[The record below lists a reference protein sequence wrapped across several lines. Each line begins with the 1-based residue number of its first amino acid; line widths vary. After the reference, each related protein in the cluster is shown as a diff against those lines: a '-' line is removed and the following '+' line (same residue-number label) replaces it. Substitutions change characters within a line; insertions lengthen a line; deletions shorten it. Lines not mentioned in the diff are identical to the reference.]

1 MDAVV
6 RAAHVLVDHV
16 AAIHWQFVALAA
28 LTHLVKMLA
37 RTRAWRNILAAA
49 HPEASV
55 RWRTVLGAYA
65 AGVGVNALIPAR
77 SGDLLKLFLV
87 KRGIPGATY
96 PTLVATLLVET
107 LFDVL
112 VASALFTWALTLGVF
127 PDIEALRFL
136 PQIDLLWL
144 FQHPRVGL
152 AVSVAAAVAGF
163 VAGVWAAARIR
174 AFRARVADG
183 FAILRR
189 PRAYATGVLP
199 WQLLDWC
206 LRLTTIYLLLRAFD
220 VPATA
225 HNALLVQVT
234 QSLSTILPLTPAGIG
249 TEQVLLAYLFAG
261 IAPAAD
267 ILSFSVGMKLTIVA
281 VNVAAGT
288 IALLVTLRTLRWRR
302 RIESAATP

>member
-1 MDAVV
+1 
-6 RAAHVLVDHV
+6 
-16 AAIHWQFVALAA
+16 
-28 LTHLVKMLA
+28 MLA
-37 RTRAWRNILAAA
+37 RSRAWRNILAAA
-49 HPEASV
+49 HPEAAV

-77 SGDLLKLFLV
+77 SGDVLKLFLV

-107 LFDVL
+107 LFDLV
-112 VASALFTWALTLGVF
+112 VASALLVWALTLGVF
-127 PDIEALRFL
+127 PGVDTLQFL
-136 PQIDLLWL
+136 PQVDWLWL
-144 FQHPRVGL
+144 FQHPRAGL
-152 AVSVAAAVAGF
+152 AVSLATLVIGF
-163 VAGVWAAARIR
+163 VAGVLAAARIR
-174 AFRARVADG
+174 AFRARVASG
-183 FAILRR
+183 FAILRT
-189 PRAYATGVLP
+189 PRAYATGVVP

-206 LRLTTIYLLLRAFD
+206 LRLTTIYLLLRAFG

-234 QSLSTILPLTPAGIG
+234 QSLSTVLPLTPAGIG

-281 VNVAAGT
+281 VNVAAG
-288 IALLVTLRTLRWRR
+288 ALALMLTLRTLRWRR
-302 RIESAATP
+302 RLESAATP

>member
-1 MDAVV
+1 MDAVL
-6 RAAHVLVDHV
+6 RAAQALVDHV
-16 AAIHWQFVALAA
+16 AAIHWQFIALAA
-28 LTHLVKMLA
+28 CTHLSKMLA
-37 RTRAWRNILAAA
+37 RSRAWRNILAAA
-49 HPEASV
+49 LPESSV

-87 KRGIPGATY
+87 KRGIPGAAY

-107 LFDVL
+107 LFDIV
-112 VASALFTWALTLGVF
+112 VSSSLFVWALTLGVF
-127 PDIEALRFL
+127 PGPDTLQFL
-136 PQIDLLWL
+136 PQVDWLWL
-144 FQHPRVGL
+144 FQHPRAGL
-152 AVSVAAAVAGF
+152 AVSIATLVIGF
-163 VAGVWAAARIR
+163 AAGVLAAARIR
-174 AFRARVADG
+174 AFRARVAAG

-189 PRAYATGVLP
+189 PRAYATRVLP
-199 WQLLDWC
+199 WQVLDWC

-234 QSLSTILPLTPAGIG
+234 QSLSTALPLTPAGIG

-267 ILSFSVGMKLTIVA
+267 VLSFSVGMKLTIVA
-281 VNVAAGT
+281 VNVAAGAT
-288 IALLVTLRTLRWRR
+288 AILLMLRTLRWRR
-302 RIESAATP
+302 V

>member
-1 MDAVV
+1 MDAVL
-6 RAAHVLVDHV
+6 RAAEALVDHV

-28 LTHLVKMLA
+28 LAHLAKMLA

-49 HPEASV
+49 HPESSV

-77 SGDLLKLFLV
+77 GGDVLKLFLV

-96 PTLVATLLVET
+96 PTLAATLVVET
-107 LFDVL
+107 LFDLTV
-112 VASALFTWALTLGVF
+112 VSALFLWALTLGVF
-127 PDIEALRFL
+127 PSVDTLQLL
-136 PQIDLLWL
+136 PKVDWLWL

-152 AVSVAAAVAGF
+152 AVSIATLAVGFAAGLL
-163 VAGVWAAARIR
+163 AAARIR
-174 AFRARVADG
+174 AFRARVAAG

-189 PRAYATGVLP
+189 PRAYATRVLP
-199 WQLLDWC
+199 WQVLDWC

-234 QSLSTILPLTPAGIG
+234 QSLSTALPLTPAGIG

-281 VNVAAGT
+281 VNLAAGAL
-288 IALLVTLRTLRWRR
+288 ALLIMLRTLRWRR
-302 RIESAATP
+302 RMAAPTS

>member
-6 RAAHVLVDHV
+6 RAVEALFDHV

-28 LTHLVKMLA
+28 LAHLSKMLA
-37 RTRAWRNILAAA
+37 RSRAWRNILAAS
-49 HPEASV
+49 HPGTSV

-77 SGDLLKLFLV
+77 GGDVLKLFLV
-87 KRGIPGATY
+87 KRGIPDAAY

-107 LFDVL
+107 LFDL
-112 VASALFTWALTLGVF
+112 VISSALFIWALMLGVL
-127 PDIEALRFL
+127 PGLDALRFL
-136 PQIDLLWL
+136 PQIDWLWL
-144 FQHPRVGL
+144 FQYPRAGL
-152 AVSVAAAVAGF
+152 VVWIAALIGGFAAGF
-163 VAGVWAAARIR
+163 WASARIR
-174 AFRARVADG
+174 AFRTRVSSG

-189 PRAYATGVLP
+189 PRAYTTGVLP
-199 WQLLDWC
+199 WQLLDWT
-206 LRLTTIYLLLRAFD
+206 LRLATIYLLLRAFG

-225 HNALLVQVT
+225 HNALLVQLT
-234 QSLSTILPLTPAGIG
+234 QSLSTVLPLTPAGIG

-281 VNVAAGT
+281 VNLTAGAL
-288 IALLVTLRTLRWRR
+288 ALLIMLRTLRWRR
-302 RIESAATP
+302 TVDSAATP